1 MCKKATRSSLAME
14 AERCCLADPV
24 RCKQGKY
31 VEAVGEEL
39 QRQSVMLASAIK
51 DVLDAVS
58 KNKGRRC
65 LVRRKTDLETALESY
80 ERACV
85 SLQQVADPDNCAAA
99 TKARRTLVDS
109 SDEALDQLETLI
121 EVKTEEKVTTTEVKL
136 QEDEQEEIGAK
147 VDLAEFGVVEQL
159 AEEDKLVEKFGIKEV
174 EEPRIDKVK
183 VERLDV
189 VKVEKFGAKPLVDPG
204 EQAAEAEF
212 GAAKDE
218 LQEHCIPES
227 NHEKEFA
234 NQDKVLGDGQLDPG
248 ERDAKDWQKA
258 MKELKVEVRQ
268 GPSKV
273 MRRRFSKLLGLI
285 SRDAKLA
292 LQVSALRR
300 FVDWVL
306 NSNCEYG

>member
-1 MCKKATRSSLAME
+1 ME
-14 AERCCLADPV
+14 IPV
-24 RCKQGKY
+24 RCKQANNM
-31 VEAVGEEL
+31 EAVGEKL
-39 QRQSVMLASAIK
+39 QRQAVMLASAIG
-51 DVLDAVS
+51 DALDAVD

-65 LVRRKTDLETALESY
+65 LDLEAALANY
-80 ERACV
+80 ETVFFRHER
-85 SLQQVADPDNCAAA
+85 VADADACASA
-99 TKARRTLVDS
+99 KRARRILEDS
-109 SDEALDQLETLI
+109 WEEAMDKLEALA
-121 EVKTEEKVTTTEVKL
+121 EVQAEEVGDIKAKL
-136 QEDEQEEIGAK
+136 QKESGAK
-147 VDLAEFGVVEQL
+147 VELGEFGVVEQL

-248 ERDAKDWQKA
+248 ERDAKDWKKA